1 MKNIGFVGVGMMG
14 QGMAHNLVIKG
25 FNVTVMGNRNRK
37 PVDELVAE
45 GAQEARDLKDLVD
58 RSELIILC
66 VTGSPQVEDLMF
78 RANGILENCR
88 AGQIVIDCS
97 TSEPMSSMRIAQEL
111 ERKGVKFVD
120 APLARTPIEAMLGK
134 LNTMVGADAA
144 TFEKIKPVLE
154 AFCENIFHIGEVT
167 SAQKLKLLNNF
178 VAVGMAALITEALA
192 MCEVVGVDQ
201 RKFFDVISKG
211 AANNGLLQMIGGGVI
226 DDMYDGMKFRI
237 SAAAKDI
244 GYYNNMI
251 AQHANASMLAPHV
264 ATTLNQS
271 VDEGYCDQMLGAMV
285 KAHRARQSSPDA
297 R

>member
-14 QGMAHNLVIKG
+14 QGMAHNLVAKG
-25 FNVTVMGNRNRK
+25 FDVTIMGNRNRK

-45 GAQEARDLKDLVD
+45 GAREARDLKDLVE
-58 RSELIILC
+58 RSEVIILC
-66 VTGSPQVEDLMF
+66 VIGSPQVEDLIF
-78 RANGILENCR
+78 RADGILDNCR

-97 TSEPMSSMRIAQEL
+97 TSEPASSARIAQEL
-111 ERKGVKFVD
+111 ERKGVAFVD
-120 APLARTPIEAMLGK
+120 APLARTPIEAMQGK

-154 AFCENIFHIGEVT
+154 AFCENIFHIGAVT

-201 RKFFDVISKG
+201 RKFFDVIGKG
-211 AANNGLLQMIGGGVI
+211 AANSGLLQMIGGGVV
-226 DDMYDGMKFRI
+226 DNNYDGMKFRI
-237 SAAAKDI
+237 SAAAKDVR
-244 GYYNNMI
+244 YYNNMI

-264 ATTLNQS
+264 AATLNRS
-271 VDEGYCDQMLGAMV
+271 VDEGYGDQMLAAMV
-285 KAHRARQSSPDA
+285 KAHRARQAGPDGA
-297 R
+297 

>member
-1 MKNIGFVGVGMMG
+1 MMG
-14 QGMAHNLVIKG
+14 QGMAHNLIAKG
-25 FNVTVMGNRNRK
+25 FNVTIMGNRNRK

-45 GAQEARDLKDLVD
+45 GAQEARDLKDLVE

-78 RANGILENCR
+78 RAGGILEHCR
-88 AGQIVIDCS
+88 AGQIIIDSS
-97 TSEPMSSMRIAQEL
+97 TSEPLSSVRIAAEL
-111 ERKGVKFVD
+111 AGKGVSFVD
-120 APLARTPIEAMLGK
+120 APLARTPVEAMQGK

-201 RKFFDVISKG
+201 RKFFEVISKG

-226 DDMYDGMKFRI
+226 EDRYDGMKFRI
-237 SAAAKDI
+237 SAAAKDV
-244 GYYNNMI
+244 GYYGNMI
-251 AQHANASMLAPHV
+251 AQYANASMLAPHV
-264 ATTLNQS
+264 ATALNLS
-271 VDEGYCDQMLGAMV
+271 VDEGYGDQMLGAMV
-285 KAHRARQSSPDA
+285 NAHRARQQKEDA
-297 R
+297 A

>member
-271 VDEGYCDQMLGAMV
+271 VDEGYGDQMLGAMV